1 MPAEERSL
9 PVDGRSRA
17 EKQAANQAADN
28 QIGIT
33 PSEFDIRRRHRE
45 AMARNTSTHRPNP
58 QASAPSG
65 AWDGEAGYDYSR
77 HDESHHDYDDEHD
90 EAAHD
95 RTRQLLGGGS
105 GGRRVPNRPGRLR
118 RWLSRSRWVGR
129 CALSLALL
137 VVVFALSFAVLWWR
151 LGTGPINLDIA
162 TPWLA
167 AAIEDNIGHGN
178 TVEVG
183 GTQIERAGRIRVAVR
198 IRDIVVRDQDHAVVA
213 SAPKAEVRLSGAAL
227 LMGRLRAESLNLVDA
242 ELAVRITPAGTV
254 TVSTGETSKPLATG
268 VASKRDA
275 GLPPTFTPPSRPTT
289 PGIPTPDINMQAP
302 LGAGPVPV
310 PTTNAQNGLL
320 AGLDWLDSLSL
331 TGLDGQNL
339 NEIGLKN
346 GVLVVDD
353 QQRGNKW
360 TFENIS
366 LSMRRPSG
374 GGVAVSL
381 GEEGAKPWSL
391 KILVGAPENGV
402 RTVDIKADKV
412 STSNILLALRLKDL
426 TYMADLPM
434 SGEIKGEL
442 GRDGVPT
449 YLRGKITMGAGS
461 IIDTDTPDYPMAI
474 DSAELSL
481 EWDSNRRALVAP
493 LKVVSGANRIT
504 LLSHLE
510 PPNDAANDWRL
521 GLSGGTIVLAGVDS
535 EPPLIFNR
543 ISVNFRF
550 DTEAK
555 RVLLSQADISNGEI
569 GIAGTGSVDY
579 SGEPRLKL
587 GFAGTPMSASALKRI
602 WPALIVPEVRAWVIE
617 RIERGS
623 LQRLD
628 VAVNSPVKNLPRKG
642 PPIPE
647 DGLDVNIVASG
658 VTLRPV
664 DGLPSV
670 RDADLRAHVTGKSA
684 TVTIGQGAADTPAGR
699 KLNFSDVVFE
709 VPDMA
714 PKPPPSRIRMRVDG
728 PIAAAAEVLASDR
741 LSDLTTP
748 VDPNSAKGTF
758 QAAINLGMPVK
769 GELSKTDTSYAVTAE
784 LNGFSADKLVMNQ
797 KLEANLLKVAANNAG
812 YQVKGD
818 VKINGQQAALDY
830 RKPAEGD
837 AEIKLQATLDD
848 ASRARLGLDLGSAAT
863 GNVPLK
869 LNGKIAASSDHDSKL
884 GVEADLTQLKLDNA
898 LPGWVKLA
906 GRAGKATFNVVPK
919 PQSTRFEDIV
929 IEGGGASIKGSLE
942 VDQNGDLMNVN
953 FPTYSPSEG
962 DKTQLKAERGQDGVL
977 KVTMRGDV
985 FDGRGFIKSTM
996 SGTSSKDSDKAKSK
1010 TLDLDAD
1017 VKLGAIA
1024 GFNGEA
1030 LRSIDVKLS
1039 RRGGAFKSFNL
1050 TGKLGRDTPVTADLR
1065 IGRDAPVSA
1074 DLRGSRA
1081 QGREI
1086 IYLQTN
1092 DAGAFLN
1099 FTDTYTKVTGGQLE
1113 LAMEPPTGDSSAKEG
1128 LINVRNFSVKGE
1140 QALDR
1145 AVSGGNGGQPIGFT
1159 AMRAEFTRQTGLLSV
1174 RDGIMQ
1180 GPAIGLTIEGSI
1192 DYNNN
1197 QVRMSGTIIPA
1208 YGLNNIAG
1216 QLPLIG
1222 LLLGNG
1228 NKEGFIGVTYE
1239 VVGTP
1244 GKPVVRINPISAMAP
1259 GVFRNIFKFD
1269 TGKPQPGNTPP
1280 MDVQPNN

>member
-1 MPAEERSL
+1 
-9 PVDGRSRA
+9 
-17 EKQAANQAADN
+17 
-28 QIGIT
+28 
-33 PSEFDIRRRHRE
+33 
-45 AMARNTSTHRPNP
+45 MARNPSSHRPNS
-58 QASAPSG
+58 QTSAPTG
-65 AWDGEAGYDYSR
+65 AWEDDDSRYGYSNYDGSQ
-77 HDESHHDYDDEHD
+77 HDYDHEHD
-90 EAAHD
+90 EAAHHSA
-95 RTRQLLGGGS
+95 RRLLGESRGRGGA
-105 GGRRVPNRPGRLR
+105 GRASALR
-118 RWLSRSRWVGR
+118 RCVNRSRWVAR
-129 CALSLALL
+129 VTLSLVVLVAL
-137 VVVFALSFAVLWWR
+137 FAVSFAALWWR

-183 GTQIERAGRIRVAVR
+183 GTQIERAGRIRIAVR
-198 IRDIVVRDQDHAVVA
+198 IRDIIVRDQDHAVVA

-242 ELAVRITPAGTV
+242 ELAVRITPDGTV
-254 TVSTGETSKPLATG
+254 TVSTGDTNKPLATG

-275 GLPPTFTPPSRPTT
+275 GLPPTFTPPGRPAT
-289 PGIPTPDINMQAP
+289 PGIPTPDIKMQAP

-310 PTTNAQNGLL
+310 PTASPQNGLL

-381 GEEGAKPWSL
+381 GEEGAKRWSL
-391 KILVGAPENGV
+391 RVLVGPQESGV

-442 GRDGVPT
+442 GRDGLPT
-449 YLRGKITMGAGS
+449 YLRGKVAIGAGD

-481 EWDSNRRALVAP
+481 EWDSNRRVLNAP
-493 LKVVSGANRIT
+493 FKIVSGANRIT
-504 LLSHLE
+504 LLAALE
-510 PPNDAANDWRL
+510 PPNDVANEWRL
-521 GLSGGTIVLAGVDS
+521 GLSGGTIVLAGIDS

-543 ISVNFRF
+543 IAVNVRF
-550 DTEAK
+550 DTENK

-569 GIAGTGSVDY
+569 GVAGTGSVDY

-658 VTLRPV
+658 VTLHPV

-670 RDADLRAHVTGKSA
+670 RDADLRAHVTGKTA
-684 TVTIGQGAADTPAGR
+684 TVNIGQGAADTPAGR

-714 PKPPPSRIRMRVDG
+714 PKPPASRIRMRVDG

-741 LSDLTTP
+741 LSDLSTP
-748 VDPNSAKGTF
+748 VDPNTAKGTF

-784 LNGFSADKLVMNQ
+784 LNGFSADKLLMNQ
-797 KLEANLLKVAANNAG
+797 KLEANLLKVAANNQG

-837 AEIKLQATLDD
+837 ADIKLQATLDD
-848 ASRARLGLDLGSAAT
+848 AGRARLGMDLGSAIT
-863 GNVPLK
+863 GNIPLK

-884 GVEADLTQLKLDNA
+884 GVEADLTQIRLDNV
-898 LPGWVKLA
+898 LPGWVKLP

-919 PQSTRFEDIV
+919 QQSTRFEDIV
-929 IEGGGASIKGSLE
+929 IDGGGASIKGSLE
-942 VDQNGDLMNVN
+942 VDQNGDLMNAS
-953 FPTYSPSEG
+953 FPTYAPSEG

-996 SGTSSKDSDKAKSK
+996 SGSSGKDPDKGKSK
-1010 TLDLDAD
+1010 SLDLDAD
-1017 VKLGAIA
+1017 VKLGAIT

-1030 LRSIDVKLS
+1030 LRSLDVKLS

-1050 TGKLGRDTPVTADLR
+1050 TGKIGRDTSVTADLR
-1065 IGRDAPVSA
+1065 IGRDTPVTA
-1074 DLRGSRA
+1074 DFRAGRG

-1099 FTDTYTKVTGGQLE
+1099 FTDAYTKVTGGQLE
-1113 LAMEPPTGDSSAKEG
+1113 LAMEPPTADTSPKEG
-1128 LINVRNFSVKGE
+1128 LINIRNFTVKGE

-1145 AVSGGNGGQPIGFT
+1145 AVAGGGGNGGQGIGFT
-1159 AMRAEFTRQTGLLSV
+1159 AMRAEFTRQTGQLSV
-1174 RDGIMQ
+1174 RDGTVQ
-1180 GPAIGLTIEGSI
+1180 GPMIGLTIEGSI

-1216 QLPLIG
+1216 QIPFFG
-1222 LLLGNG
+1222 LFLGNG
-1228 NKEGFIGVTYE
+1228 NKEGMFGVTYE

-1244 GKPVVRINPISAMAP
+1244 GKPVVRVNPISAIAP
-1259 GVFRNIFKFD
+1259 GVFRNIFQFN
-1269 TGKPQPGNTPP
+1269 TGKQQTPP
-1280 MDVQPNN
+1280 MPVEPNN